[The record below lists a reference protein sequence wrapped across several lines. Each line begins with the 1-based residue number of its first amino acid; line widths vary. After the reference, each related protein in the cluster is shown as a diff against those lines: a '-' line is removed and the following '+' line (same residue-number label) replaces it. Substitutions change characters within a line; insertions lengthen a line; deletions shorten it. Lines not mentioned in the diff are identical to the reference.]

1 MMNISAYV
9 DEYML
14 YIRSALGRTDNTVV
28 NYAIDLAQFSDYL
41 DACDMRDPQ
50 GLSMDIL
57 RGFLRELSGFG
68 FSKSSIARKL
78 SSLRGFCKFLQQRGV
93 FERDISVG
101 IRGPR
106 QNPSLPRAVAYD
118 DVVRL
123 LDEGP
128 TGNKKETRDR
138 LILELFYGSGLR
150 IMEVASLDWGD
161 VDIPER
167 WLRILGK
174 GNKMRMVP
182 FGRTGQELFRRWHDE
197 VVAAG
202 YRTGEDAPL
211 FYGVGSERL
220 TERTINRAVTAMVKK
235 SGLNGVTPHS
245 LRHSFATHML
255 ERGAPLRVIQEL
267 LGHESLTTTQRYL
280 KITTEQMKKSYM
292 ETHPR
297 AV

>member
-1 MMNISAYV
+1 MMNISAYI

-14 YIRSALGRTDNTVV
+14 YIRSTLGRTDNTVV
-28 NYAIDLAQFSDYL
+28 NYAVDLAQFSDYL
-41 DACDMRDPQ
+41 DACDVRDSRD
-50 GLSMDIL
+50 LSMDIL

-78 SSLRGFCKFLQQRGV
+78 SSLRGFCRFLQQRGI
-93 FERDISVG
+93 FDRDISVG

-106 QNPSLPRAVAYD
+106 QSPSLPRAIAYD
-118 DVVRL
+118 DVLRL
-123 LDEGP
+123 LEEGP
-128 TGNKKETRDR
+128 AGSKKGTRDR

-150 IMEVASLDWGD
+150 IAEVSSLDWGD

-182 FGRTGQELFRRWHDE
+182 FGRAGRDLFLRWRDE
-197 VVAAG
+197 VLALG
-202 YRTGEDAPL
+202 HRTDEDAPL
-211 FYGVGSERL
+211 FYGVGSGRL
-220 TERTINRAVTAMVKK
+220 TERTINRAVTAMAGKA
-235 SGLNGVTPHS
+235 GLSGVTPHS

-267 LGHESLTTTQRYL
+267 LGHESLLTTQRYL
-280 KITTEQMKKSYM
+280 KVTTEQLKKSYIQ
-292 ETHPR
+292 THPR
-297 AV
+297 AL